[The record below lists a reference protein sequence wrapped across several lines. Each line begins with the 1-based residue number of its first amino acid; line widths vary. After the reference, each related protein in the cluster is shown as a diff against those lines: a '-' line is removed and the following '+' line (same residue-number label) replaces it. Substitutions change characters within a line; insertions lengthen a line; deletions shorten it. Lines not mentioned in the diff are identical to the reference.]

1 MDPKALSKL
10 CNSGGEL
17 PWLSNSCQQH
27 SASGTEREGGC
38 RVSRELLAVFR
49 FMECNSPKQNLA
61 QNRVSSTLGRNA
73 VKPFLFPNSQQISL
87 SYKRYLWMESISVLC
102 SRNQWYISNYISY
115 FGNDFLNGWSGYG
128 WFKWN
133 LISFS
138 HIKRPIN
145 SCEIELNQAVWN
157 LMCSNPLWF
166 LFKFGFWGASL

>member
-1 MDPKALSKL
+1 MQLWRWIASAVQQLSAAL
-10 CNSGGEL
+10 CIGDR
-17 PWLSNSCQQH
+17 
-27 SASGTEREGGC
+27 TRGGC
-38 RVSRELLAVFR
+38 RISRELLAVFT
-49 FMECNSPKQNLA
+49 FMECNSPKQKLA

-87 SYKRYLWMESISVLC
+87 SYTRHRWMESVSVFY
-102 SRNQWYISNYISY
+102 SRNQWHISNYISY
-115 FGNDFLNGWSGYG
+115 FGNGFLNCWSGHG

-157 LMCSNPLWF
+157 LMCSNQLWF
-166 LFKFGFWGASL
+166 LFQFGFGGAFL